1 MTDTALKTKPDAKP
15 KPFKVSDP
23 HTRARNKAMLWEEF
37 WEGAF
42 NWRYWVTLAWTDIRG
57 RYRRTLL
64 GPFWTTINSVVFVV
78 IISSVYSLLW
88 QVSLKEFLPFVAAG
102 YFIWVY
108 FAGCLTESCGVFMA
122 SGEIIKTV
130 PISPMS
136 LIMRVVVRNI
146 FVLLHNIVVFV
157 PIALIFNVS
166 LKYIALAL
174 PGTVLVSLFLAGC
187 AMIVSFLCA
196 RFRDFEQVMASLLM
210 LLFFITPILWD
221 EKILPQ
227 KASFLSEY
235 NLVFHLIEVIRA
247 PMLGELPSALSLGVS
262 LICTVVALTVGLV
275 VYIKNRHKLAYWL

>member
-1 MTDTALKTKPDAKP
+1 MTDIAPTQASSQKP

-23 HTRARNKAMLWEEF
+23 ATRLRNKQQLWAEF

-64 GPFWTTINSVVFVV
+64 GPFWTTINSIVFVV
-78 IISSVYSLLW
+78 IISSVYALLW

-102 YFIWVY
+102 YFIWIY

-136 LIMRVVVRNI
+136 LIMRVIVRNI
-146 FVLLHNIVVFV
+146 FVLLHNIVVFI
-157 PIALIFNVS
+157 PIAFIFDVS
-166 LKYIALAL
+166 LKYVLLAL
-174 PGTVLVSLFLAGC
+174 PGIVVVSLFLAGC
-187 AMIVSFLCA
+187 AMCVSFLCA

-221 EKILPQ
+221 DKILPQ

-247 PMLGELPSALSLGVS
+247 PMLGELPALMSIVVSLACMVVTLILGVF
-262 LICTVVALTVGLV
+262 
-275 VYIKNRHKLAYWL
+275 VYVKNRHKLAYWL